1 MFNAEKIKNAIVK
14 WIKEWFAENG
24 PDCNAV
30 IGISG
35 GVDSSVVAALC
46 VEALGKDRVI
56 GIFMPQGEQKD
67 IEDAIMLCKHLDI
80 KYHIID
86 IGPTVDNLL
95 YSIWLYTD
103 VDHTSQQTKQ
113 NLPPRIRMTTLYAV
127 SQSVN
132 GRVANTCNK
141 SETWVGWDTRWGD
154 SCGDFSPLANLTK
167 TEVRLIG
174 KELRLPEE
182 LVNKVPLDG
191 LCGKSD
197 EESFGFSYETL
208 DKYIRT
214 GEIDDLVI
222 KDKIDTMHQ
231 KNLFKTQPIAA
242 FPYVDEMQFTFDDF
256 LQENKDEIN
265 TIIPTNPL
273 WNKCDE

>member
-1 MFNAEKIKNAIVK
+1 MFDTKKVKNAIVT
-14 WIKEWFAENG
+14 WLREWFKENG

-30 IGISG
+30 VGISG

-46 VEALGKDRVI
+46 VEALGKDKVI
-56 GIFMPQGEQKD
+56 GILMPQGEQKD

-86 IGPTVDNLL
+86 IGPAVHNLL

-103 VDHTSQQTKQ
+103 IDYATQQTKQ
-113 NLPPRIRMTTLYAV
+113 NLPPRIRMTTLYAI
-127 SQSVN
+127 SQSAN

-154 SCGDFSPLANLTK
+154 SCGDFAPLANLTK

-174 KELRLPEE
+174 KELGLPEE
-182 LVNKVPLDG
+182 LVNKVPRDG
-191 LCGKSD
+191 LCGVSD
-197 EESFGFSYETL
+197 EESFGFSYEVL

-214 GEIDDLVI
+214 GEIDDLAI

-231 KNLFKTQPIAA
+231 KNLFKTQPIAS
-242 FPYVDEMQFTFDDF
+242 FPYADDLQFTFDEF
-256 LQENKDEIN
+256 VQENKDKIKSVV
-265 TIIPTNPL
+265 PTNPSL
-273 WNKCDE
+273 NQIDE

>member
-1 MFNAEKIKNAIVK
+1 MFNAKKAKNAIVK
-14 WIKEWFAENG
+14 WLREWFEENG

-30 IGISG
+30 VGISG

-46 VEALGKDRVI
+46 VEALGKERVI
-56 GIFMPQGEQKD
+56 GLLMPQNTQDD
-67 IEDAIMLCKHLDI
+67 IDFSYDLCKCLGI
-80 KYHIID
+80 KHHVVD
-86 IGPTVDNLL
+86 IGTIVGNMLNL
-95 YSIWLYTD
+95 IWLRTD
-103 VDHTSQQTKQ
+103 ISVISRQTEM
-113 NLPPRIRMTTLYAV
+113 NLPPRIRMAV
-127 SQSVN
+127 SYAFSQSIN

-174 KELRLPEE
+174 KELGLPEE
-182 LVNKVPLDG
+182 LVNKTPLDG

-197 EESFGFSYETL
+197 EESFGFSYEVL

-214 GEIDDLVI
+214 GEIDNLII

-231 KNLFKTQPIAA
+231 KNVFKTQPIAS
-242 FPYVDEMQFTFDDF
+242 FPY
-256 LQENKDEIN
+256 
-265 TIIPTNPL
+265 IP
-273 WNKCDE
+273 